1 MFHLVEYIGDHSI
14 ELVQIVSLVCLFYSV
29 PNYLWLI
36 IYILGFFISTFI
48 NRTLKKWIHP
58 KMPSGHFQSI
68 FYSATFVFLVLRET
82 NPFLFYKFWK
92 YVASLYFIVAISCLY
107 NCIEFQYHSILQI
120 LAGSTVG
127 SILGAL
133 IYRLGHFLP
142 NSH

>member
-1 MFHLVEYIGDHSI
+1 MFHLIEYT
-14 ELVQIVSLVCLFYSV
+14 QIISLVCLFYSV
-29 PNYLWLI
+29 PNYLWLGV
-36 IYILGFFISTFI
+36 YIFGFFISTFI

-68 FYSATFVFLVLRET
+68 FYSATFAFLVLRET
-82 NPFLFYKFWK
+82 NPVLFYKFWK
-92 YVASLYFIVAISCLY
+92 YAASLYFIVVISCFY
-107 NCIEFQYHSILQI
+107 NCIEFHYHSILQI

-133 IYRLGHFLP
+133 IYRLGRLLS